1 MGFFPVPRRMKIFSP
16 SEDTIFH
23 SRNTAS
29 RGATSRKRKKP
40 LRPQERKGTRV
51 RQSERKRRSQFER
64 PKLKDQII
72 LRVRR
77 DTARGSEK
85 KGSKTH
91 TLSLSFSHSVP
102 RCKIDKEN
110 KWNKI
115 QGRTARA
122 ILVHCLS
129 GPALTGLA
137 FFFSVAEP
145 KKEKTEQSANGAVSP
160 SGEPQAN
167 QGTATTGSM
176 PISAAPPNSGDQQK
190 PSRPNTL
197 EARVVTRRLILF
209 DSEYSRSVDSLASSS
224 RIFLCSI

>member
-1 MGFFPVPRRMKIFSP
+1 M
-16 SEDTIFH
+16 TQ
-23 SRNTAS
+23 
-29 RGATSRKRKKP
+29 RGGVRKKD
-40 LRPQERKGTRV
+40 Q
-51 RQSERKRRSQFER
+51 RR
-64 PKLKDQII
+64 
-72 LRVRR
+72 
-77 DTARGSEK
+77 
-85 KGSKTH
+85 
-91 TLSLSFSHSVP
+91 TLSLSLSLSLSHSVP